1 MRVYVVVGV
10 FQGYIE
16 DVKVF
21 LKEKHALEFKETID
35 EDYGKDT
42 DEDASGIY
50 SRSIITESTQEESN
64 GEQK

>member
-10 FQGYIE
+10 FQGCIE
-16 DVKVF
+16 DVEVF
-21 LKEKHALEFKETID
+21 LKEKHALEFKGAID

-42 DEDASGIY
+42 DENDSGIY
-50 SRSIITESTQEESN
+50 SRSIITKSIQEESN